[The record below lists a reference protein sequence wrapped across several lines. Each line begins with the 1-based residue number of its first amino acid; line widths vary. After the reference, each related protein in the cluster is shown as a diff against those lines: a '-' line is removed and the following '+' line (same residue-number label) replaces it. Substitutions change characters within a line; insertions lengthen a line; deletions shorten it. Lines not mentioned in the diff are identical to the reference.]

1 MCGIAGIVSATRLA
15 ADDILTKVDKMSMAV
30 SLEARVP
37 LLDHKLLE
45 FAARV
50 PSSLKLRNGVS
61 KHLLRR
67 ALDRHVPRSLMQ
79 GPKHGFT
86 APVGAWLRGPL
97 KALAGDLL
105 LDGRLDDRGLFRR
118 AAVERLW
125 TEHQDER
132 TDHTHRI
139 WSLVM
144 LELWFRQFADN
155 ARRAAAA

>member
-1 MCGIAGIVSATRLA
+1 VKTYL

-50 PSSLKLRNGVS
+50 PSSLKLRNGIS

-67 ALDRHVPRSLMQ
+67 ALDRHVPRPMMQ

-97 KALAGDLL
+97 KELAADLL

-118 AAVERLW
+118 AAIERLW
-125 TEHQDER
+125 NEHQEQR
-132 TDHTHRI
+132 KDHTHRV

-144 LELWFRQFADN
+144 LELWFRQFADD